1 MGIARQWGREKFASL
16 SLKPRSHV
24 RILVYRTWAIRMTQ
38 LECYDLKLSY
48 DDTAGDTWCVK
59 SSW

>member
-48 DDTAGDTWCVK
+48 DDTVGHTW
-59 SSW
+59 